1 MKKKL
6 FFFLLV
12 INLAFGD
19 ELKNYLDSLN
29 NELFS
34 LKLKESNLEGKK
46 LSLDWI
52 GGIFITYSRNFSTQ
66 YENKSFISQNFSIS
80 IEQAIFRFGG
90 ILFGIKYSKALAN
103 SKSLAIEKEKRS
115 LIVRAYEIAINLKK
129 SSLELKK
136 MKLKIKNDELE
147 YKKKRDLFNRGA
159 LDSIE
164 LNRAILALDMDRVQ
178 LLNIKREISF
188 YKNEFKKI
196 SKKDPLKISIPPLKI
211 FSKKEYVNNN
221 YDLLI
226 KEAQVRKD
234 YYQKNAT
241 ITKYLPTISLYAS
254 FNHITP
260 TLVGKSSY
268 INYGLKVTMPIYI
281 NEFIDIER
289 AKVSY
294 LKSRVEKLVL
304 KNSLKKEYKDIVE
317 GIKLIDQKI
326 DISKK
331 DKKLYYKLY
340 LDTKEQFK
348 SGSKTKVDVEIMKN
362 SYYIKKLDIK
372 ILEYEKSLEILKL
385 YKKVRG

>member
-241 ITKYLPTISLYAS
+241 IAKYLPTISLYAS